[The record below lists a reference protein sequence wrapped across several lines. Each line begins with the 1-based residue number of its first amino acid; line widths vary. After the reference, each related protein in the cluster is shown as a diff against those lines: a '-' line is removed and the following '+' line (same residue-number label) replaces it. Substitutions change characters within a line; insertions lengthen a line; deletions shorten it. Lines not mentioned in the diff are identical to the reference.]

1 MSEPTV
7 VAVVTIVLIVLP
19 LLWALSGWFSRRSS
33 RAMLRGVGLALI
45 PVGLVLTGLMRLL
58 VRAIRLVVD
67 WFAGTVMTTTIW
79 IGIIVIAVGLVTWFV
94 SGIMPPVDRETG
106 RQRRQDHAARKQA
119 RGDSQTKGPRSTKTP
134 DHNPTGN
141 QVIMPR
147 QPVRPRHK
155 VPQKLSRPQPT
166 RRWPRQGLL
175 PARSPR
181 SRLPIRTKTPN
192 SRRSCASAGLSNP
205 SFTDTPVPEFRT
217 RSLPDIRLQA
227 TCR

>member
-94 SGIMPPVDRETG
+94 SGIMPRSIARLDVSVVKTMLPVSRRAAT
-106 RQRRQDHAARKQA
+106 RKPRVLALQR
-119 RGDSQTKGPRSTKTP
+119 PRTTIP
-134 DHNPTGN
+134 

>member
-141 QVIMPR
+141 NALNRYGPVTRCLKSSADPNR
-147 QPVRPRHK
+147 RAGGHVRACFQPEAHD
-155 VPQKLSRPQPT
+155 L
-166 RRWPRQGLL
+166 
-175 PARSPR
+175 
-181 SRLPIRTKTPN
+181 
-192 SRRSCASAGLSNP
+192 
-205 SFTDTPVPEFRT
+205 D
-217 RSLPDIRLQA
+217 
-227 TCR
+227 CR

>member
-1 MSEPTV
+1 M
-7 VAVVTIVLIVLP
+7 
-19 LLWALSGWFSRRSS
+19 
-33 RAMLRGVGLALI
+33 
-45 PVGLVLTGLMRLL
+45 VLTGLMRLL

-141 QVIMPR
+141 NAPTTGTAPSQGASKAQQTPTDA
-147 QPVRPRHK
+147 PVATSGPASSPK
-155 VPQKLSRPQPT
+155 PT
-166 RRWPRQGLL
+166 ISTADKDEDAELEEILRKRG
-175 PARSPR
+175 
-181 SRLPIRTKTPN
+181 I
-192 SRRSCASAGLSNP
+192 
-205 SFTDTPVPEFRT
+205 E
-217 RSLPDIRLQA
+217 
-227 TCR
+227 

>member
-33 RAMLRGVGLALI
+33 RAMLRVVGLALI

-141 QVIMPR
+141 NAPTTGTAPSQGASKAQQTPTDA
-147 QPVRPRHK
+147 PVATSGPASSPK
-155 VPQKLSRPQPT
+155 PT
-166 RRWPRQGLL
+166 ISTADKDEDAELEEILRKRG
-175 PARSPR
+175 
-181 SRLPIRTKTPN
+181 I
-192 SRRSCASAGLSNP
+192 
-205 SFTDTPVPEFRT
+205 E
-217 RSLPDIRLQA
+217 
-227 TCR
+227 

>member
-106 RQRRQDHAARKQA
+106 RQRRQDPAARKQA

-141 QVIMPR
+141 NAPTTGAAPSQGASKAQQTPTDA
-147 QPVRPRHK
+147 PVATSGPASSPK
-155 VPQKLSRPQPT
+155 PT
-166 RRWPRQGLL
+166 ISTADKDEDAELEEILRKRG
-175 PARSPR
+175 
-181 SRLPIRTKTPN
+181 I
-192 SRRSCASAGLSNP
+192 
-205 SFTDTPVPEFRT
+205 E
-217 RSLPDIRLQA
+217 
-227 TCR
+227 

>member
-119 RGDSQTKGPRSTKTP
+119 GSSIPRRIAAWVSVSFMRAR
-134 DHNPTGN
+134 NSWAS
-141 QVIMPR
+141 
-147 QPVRPRHK
+147 
-155 VPQKLSRPQPT
+155 LSF
-166 RRWPRQGLL
+166 
-175 PARSPR
+175 S
-181 SRLPIRTKTPN
+181 S
-192 SRRSCASAGLSNP
+192 SA
-205 SFTDTPVPEFRT
+205 
-217 RSLPDIRLQA
+217 Q
-227 TCR
+227 

>member
-94 SGIMPPVDRETG
+94 SGIMSPVDRETG

-141 QVIMPR
+141 NAPTTGTAPSQGASKAQQTPTDA
-147 QPVRPRHK
+147 PVAT
-155 VPQKLSRPQPT
+155 S
-166 RRWPRQGLL
+166 GLL